1 MERRTTITYVWC
13 VIEFFLCSQAIQSDN
28 ELKTIFDIRRLPLH
42 YWHYLAE
49 NLSFFVSKPPA
60 NNIAAD
66 NHYQGC
72 CTISSN
78 AKLDWFTCFST
89 KRCELILDKA
99 MFIARIFDGNDHK
112 CGSLWFEG
120 FYFLFSVYLF
130 FFFLLSKLCY
140 IYFIHLFL
148 FLLLLTTI
156 KITLNFHIVSAQ
168 TSAVVNDEPHCCLL
182 VCLFDSYANFT

>member
-1 MERRTTITYVWC
+1 MYGTKNNIHLCLMRTRVFCFW
-13 VIEFFLCSQAIQSDN
+13 CSQAIQSDN
-28 ELKTIFDIRRLPLH
+28 ELTTVFDIRRLPLH

-49 NLSFFVSKPPA
+49 ILRYFVSKPPA
-60 NNIAAD
+60 NNIVAD
-66 NHYQGC
+66 NHYQGY

-78 AKLDWFTCFST
+78 AKHDWFTCFST

-99 MFIARIFDGNDHK
+99 MFIARIFDGNYHK

-120 FYFLFSVYLF
+120 FYFFFRFSF
-130 FFFLLSKLCY
+130 FLSKLFY

-156 KITLNFHIVSAQ
+156 KITLNFHIISVQ
-168 TSAVVNDEPHCCLL
+168 TLAVVNGESHCCLS
-182 VCLFDSYANFT
+182 VCRFDSYANFT